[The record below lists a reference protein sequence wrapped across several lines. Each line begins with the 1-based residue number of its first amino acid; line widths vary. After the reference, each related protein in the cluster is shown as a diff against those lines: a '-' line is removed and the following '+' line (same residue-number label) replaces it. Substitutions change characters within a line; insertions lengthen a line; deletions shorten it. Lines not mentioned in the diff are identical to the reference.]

1 MVKESGQP
9 TKKPT
14 GRAFGLMAIITMAF
28 LAVASRFWYLQVKD
42 AAHYQALARQ
52 DTLRKLPVP
61 APRGNIVASDG
72 VVVATSKPSWTLYY
86 LPVANQTT
94 MPTAEVATLAK
105 YLGVSTKNLSQLIA
119 QQQAKAYAYQPIEIV
134 SGLTDQQMTVI
145 EENRSTLPNIR
156 IQPVAVRYYPYNS
169 MMGNILGYTS
179 EISAQDLKEKQY
191 QGYSP
196 TAIVGA
202 AGLEAEYQS
211 YLRGHSGGQFAE
223 VNRQGQLVRLLGQ
236 VVPTPGDTLHLTI
249 NWRLEETAQ
258 NALAF
263 TMKAMRHSTQ
273 AFSHSTGA
281 IQGAVLAIDPNNG
294 DVLAMASLPSYNPN
308 KLLPGSTTRDSYFA
322 ELDANPMSP
331 FNVLPISGLFAP
343 GSVFKPIMAVA
354 ALASGV
360 VTPTTEIF
368 DPGYFPKDPTF
379 GNWYPQGFGWLNIEQ
394 ALGLS
399 DDVFFYTLGYDMG
412 IHTMDQWMDKFLLN
426 KPTGIDLPGEAT
438 SLIPSPALLEQ
449 ESHIPWTWGWNL
461 NTVIGQGIGQYTMVA
476 LARADSA
483 IANGG
488 TLYWPHLV
496 SEITSPSGKVIKKF
510 NPVVQGKL
518 NLPYSIFH
526 TVHVGMELSAQ
537 DPSIAKG
544 VSGTGYGA
552 LAGIPV
558 PVASK
563 TGTAQ
568 VVSQNN
574 YNAYFLTYGPMPHPS
589 ILILVYIREGN
600 WGADSGFVARAIYD
614 QYFKIQDPKAGPLFD
629 STFGLN
635 WPWPFGYVPPA
646 AKHP

>member
-1 MVKESGQP
+1 MNETRKA
-9 TKKPT
+9 TW
-14 GRAFGLMAIITMAF
+14 RAVGMIAMITIVF
-28 LAVASRFWYLQVKD
+28 LSVGFRFWYLQVKN
-42 AAHYQALARQ
+42 AAHYQALALQ

-61 APRGNIVASDG
+61 APRGNIVTSDG

-86 LPVANQTT
+86 LPVNQQSA
-94 MPTAEVATLAK
+94 MPAPEVATLAG
-105 YLGVSTKNLSQLIA
+105 YLNVSDKLLTQLIA
-119 QQQAKAYAYQPIEIV
+119 KQESKAYSYQPVEIV
-134 SGLTDQQMTVI
+134 SGLTAEQMTVI
-145 EENRSTLPNIR
+145 EENRANLPNIR

-169 MMGNILGYTS
+169 IMGNILGYT
-179 EISAQDLKEKQY
+179 QDITSQQY
-191 QGYSP
+191 KVLQNQGYTQTS
-196 TAIVGA
+196 IVGA
-202 AGLEAEYQS
+202 AGLESEYQS

-223 VNRQGQLVRLLGQ
+223 VNRQGELVRLLGQ
-236 VVPTPGDTLHLTI
+236 VVPTPGDTVHLTI
-249 NWRLEETAQ
+249 NWQLEQTAQ
-258 NALAF
+258 NALAY
-263 TMKAMRHSTQ
+263 TMNAMRHSNQ
-273 AFSHSTGA
+273 GYSHSAGA

-294 DVLAMASLPSYNPN
+294 NILAMASLPSYNPN
-308 KLLPGSTTRDSYFA
+308 KLLPGSTIRSSYFSQ
-322 ELDANPMSP
+322 LISNPMGP
-331 FNVLPISGLFAP
+331 FNVLPVSGLFAP

-368 DPGYFPKDPTF
+368 DPGYFPKDRTF
-379 GNWYPQGFGWLNIEQ
+379 GNWYPSGFGWLNIEQ
-394 ALGLS
+394 AIGLS

-412 IHTMDQWMDKFLLN
+412 IQTMDKWMQNFLLN
-426 KPTGIDLPGEAT
+426 KPTGVDLPDEAT
-438 SLIPSPALLEQ
+438 SRIPTPQLLYQ
-449 ESHIPWTWGWNL
+449 ESNHTETWTWGWNL

-496 SEITSPSGKVIKKF
+496 SSITSPTGKVVKQFK
-510 NPVVQGKL
+510 PEVQGKL

-526 TVHVGMELSAQ
+526 AVHVGMEMSAQ
-537 DPSIAKG
+537 DSSIAKG
-544 VSGTGYGA
+544 ISGTGYGA

-568 VVSQNN
+568 VITQNS

-629 STFGLN
+629 SVFGLN
-635 WPWPFGYVPPA
+635 WKWPFGYVPPA
-646 AKHP
+646 PKHP